1 MIIRR
6 NSETHRK
13 RDAEKVRLT
22 LLKETPSSHIR
33 ESQHRN
39 KKQRQ
44 TTRKLTLGIIDSS
57 SIFAPPRV
65 VYNASLWPFEFTL
78 SPSTWAYCSSTRCLH
93 YRSVTSAHDPMNPWA
108 RITLWQH
115 YEFIVSCND
124 EYECGN
130 VWIIE
135 KGYNVFFN
143 TLLYYDHQRH
153 TPGGPGR
160 LYSYRRY
167 DSTGMGQVTIVPAL
181 RRANGFWR
189 WVLKGPLLA

>member
-1 MIIRR
+1 MIIWR

-22 LLKETPSSHIR
+22 LLKEIPSSHIR

-39 KKQRQ
+39 RKQRQ
-44 TTRKLTLGIIDSS
+44 TTRKLRLGIIDSS

-78 SPSTWAYCSSTRCLH
+78 SPSTWTYCSSTRCLH
-93 YRSVTSAHDPMNPWA
+93 YRSLTSAHDPMNPWA

-124 EYECGN
+124 EYECGMYGLLKKGTTSFSTRCCTMTTN
-130 VWIIE
+130 DIRQGGRVDYTHIGDMTAQVWD
-135 KGYNVFFN
+135 K
-143 TLLYYDHQRH
+143 LLLFQHCVEPTASGD
-153 TPGGPGR
+153 G
-160 LYSYRRY
+160 
-167 DSTGMGQVTIVPAL
+167 
-181 RRANGFWR
+181 
-189 WVLKGPLLA
+189 